1 MTINYKTTVN
11 LANRTLYLQV
21 TGILPESVW
30 DRHIRLQAVFS
41 QRKTRRIFPMKVEI
55 LEEDMDRL
63 FTATAKV
70 RLPYVFRVPPKH
82 DVTLTWIFW
91 AGREEIV
98 LDDQPF
104 PVNKDQFSIRDYGR
118 KKSRLKYGI
127 YTAVMPA
134 MLLGNY
140 LSSGKNMEA
149 AKKKT
154 NAVVYRGSGYSYS
167 PRQRNTDYFAA
178 RYQKEVSRNPK
189 LEGNKILFLS
199 ERLPEEG
206 GNLLCLMEELKK
218 DPEIE
223 ILEFIQTRT
232 VDKLKKKELNEC
244 ARKCAQAR
252 VIILE
257 DFYPQLHSIHKRPET
272 RIVQLWHACGAFK
285 TFGYSRLGKKGVAPQ
300 SSMNH
305 RNYDLVPVSSSRIS
319 DIYAEAFALNPDNVK
334 PLGVPRT
341 DVLFDDGYKKAG
353 REKLYRKY
361 PQLRGSRVVLFA
373 PTFRGDGNK
382 DAFYPPEAFDPEAF
396 LSGLPGDCILIV
408 KHHPFV
414 TSPLGETPEN
424 DRILDLTGKDHIN
437 DLLLITDLLITD
449 YSSSIFEAALLKVP
463 MLFYAF
469 DEESYLRNRDCYFG
483 YRDFVP
489 GKIAAD
495 QEELVKDANDI
506 LSGTVTC
513 GSEDFVR
520 DFLGHVD
527 GNSTRRIADY
537 IRDNY
542 LH

>member
-218 DPEIE
+218 DPKIE

>member
-21 TGILPESVW
+21 TGILPEAVW
-30 DRHIRLQAVFS
+30 DQQIRLQAVFS

-414 TSPLGETPEN
+414 ASPLGETPEN

>member
-21 TGILPESVW
+21 TGILPEAVW
-30 DRHIRLQAVFS
+30 DQQIRLQAVFS

-63 FTATAKV
+63 FTATAKI

-91 AGREEIV
+91 AGSEEVV

-127 YTAVMPA
+127 YTAMMPA

-140 LSSGKNMEA
+140 LSCGRNTEA

-178 RYQKEVSRNPK
+178 RYRKEVDRNPK
-189 LEGNKILFLS
+189 LEGNKVLFLS

-206 GNLLCLMEELKK
+206 GNLLCLMEELRK
-218 DPEIE
+218 DPDIE
-223 ILEFIQTRT
+223 ILEFIHTRT

-285 TFGYSRLGKKGVAPQ
+285 TFGYSRLGKRGGAPQ

-305 RNYDLVPVSSSRIS
+305 RNYDLVPVSSPVIT
-319 DIYAEAFALNPDNVK
+319 DIYAEAFAINPDNVK

-341 DVLFDDGYKKAG
+341 DVLFDDRYKEAK
-353 REKLYRKY
+353 REELYRKY
-361 PQLRGSRVVLFA
+361 PRLRGCRVVLFA

-382 DAFYPPEAFDPEAF
+382 DAYYPAEAFDPEAF
-396 LSGLPGDCILIV
+396 LSGLPEDIILIV

-414 TSPLGETPEN
+414 ASPVGELPE
-424 DRILDLTGKDHIN
+424 DGRILDLTGKDHIN
-437 DLLLITDLLITD
+437 DLLLLTDLLITD
-449 YSSSIFEAALLKVP
+449 YSSSIFEAALLEVP

-469 DEESYLRNRDCYFG
+469 DEENYIRTRDCYFG
-483 YRDFVP
+483 YRGFVP
-489 GKIAAD
+489 GMIAAD
-495 QEELVKDANDI
+495 QEELARDAAGL
-506 LSGTVTC
+506 LSG
-513 GSEDFVR
+513 GMSYDAKGFVR
-520 DFLGHVD
+520 DFLGSAD
-527 GNSTRRIADY
+527 GNSTLRIADY

-542 LH
+542 LL

>member
-414 TSPLGETPEN
+414 ASPLGETPEN